1 MFASLMQQNKALKG
15 VAVEA
20 NMITVTI
27 GSTNLSVKS
36 GQIGLK
42 RFEMSNLQSHRLL
55 RFELAN
61 IVTRDT

>member
-42 RFEMSNLQSHRLL
+42 MFEMSNLQSHRLL